1 MSYGKRIKEIRERCV
16 KATRS
21 PWTMRHFQSGTVC
34 VQMFDPEMSCHI
46 SGGERPPGVSEKD
59 YAVQRLCNGN
69 FVAHAR
75 EDVPWLLEYID
86 ELLGRQDELMDR
98 LQNQCSS

>member
-1 MSYGKRIKEIRERCV
+1 MLYAKRIKEIRARCD

-34 VQMFDPEMSCHI
+34 VQMFDPEMYCHI
-46 SGGERPPGVSEKD
+46 YGGECPPGVSEGD
-59 YAVQRLCNGN
+59 YAVQRLSNGN

-75 EDVPWLLEYID
+75 EDIPWLLDYID
-86 ELLGRQDELMDR
+86 ELLNRQDALME
-98 LQNQCSS
+98 SV